1 MIRHPFKPRRPRIEH
16 LIDPVKSALGRR
28 SLVLVGLMG
37 CGKTSVG
44 RRLSAALQLRFV
56 DADEEIELAHQNK
69 SVADIFTEYGE
80 QYFREGERRVI
91 ARILNQGPVVLATG
105 GGAYM
110 NKTTQ
115 DNVRRGGVSI
125 WLKAELPV
133 LMKRVMRRDNRPLLR
148 TGDPEATMRR
158 LMTERYPVYAGADLT
173 VESREVPHDE
183 MVAYILRGLL
193 EGPFKPAAPEPS
205 PPSPPSGPKPG
216 PSAGGAAAQIEQKST
231 S

>member
-1 MIRHPFKPRRPRIEH
+1 MIRHPFKPRRPPIEP
-16 LIDPVKSALGRR
+16 LIGPVKTALGRR

-56 DADEEIELAHQNK
+56 DADEEIEVAHQNK
-69 SVADIFTEYGE
+69 SVSDIFTEYGE

-110 NKTTQ
+110 NKITQ
-115 DNVRRGGVSI
+115 DNIRRGGVSI

-158 LMTERYPVYAGADLT
+158 LMNERYPVYAGADLT
-173 VESREVPHDE
+173 IESREVPHDE
-183 MVAYILRGLL
+183 MVGYILRGLL
-193 EGPFKPAAPEPS
+193 AGPLKPPAAEP
-205 PPSPPSGPKPG
+205 
-216 PSAGGAAAQIEQKST
+216 AAQPTPPPTPKADGAPTPREQKT
-231 S
+231 KP